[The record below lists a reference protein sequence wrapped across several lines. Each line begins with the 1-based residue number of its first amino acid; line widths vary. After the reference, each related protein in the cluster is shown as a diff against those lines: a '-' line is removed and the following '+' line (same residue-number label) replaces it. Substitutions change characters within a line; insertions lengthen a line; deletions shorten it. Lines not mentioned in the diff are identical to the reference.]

1 MALKSKKYSYTPR
14 AVKEYAVSYS
24 MLLPFLIVFC
34 VFTLIPIICAV
45 VLSFT
50 NFNMLEVPTFT
61 NWMNYRRLF
70 FEDDVFLTA
79 LKNTLIFAVLTG
91 PLSYIFAF
99 FFAWLIN
106 EMPTKLRVFMT
117 ILFYAPSVSGNAYF
131 IWQYMFSNDSYGLVN
146 GLLISWGILDE
157 PVLWFTDPQY
167 NLTIIII
174 VQLWLS
180 LGVSF
185 LAFIA
190 GLQSVDASQYEAAAV
205 DGVKNRFQE
214 LWYITLPNMKDMLL
228 FGAVMQISGAFSV
241 GDITQALSG
250 GYNSVQYSTLT
261 IINHMTDYGT
271 VRYEMGY
278 ASAISVILFIMVY
291 ASKKLIFKI
300 LK

>member
-1 MALKSKKYSYTPR
+1 MALKSKKYAYTQR
-14 AVKEYAVSYS
+14 AVKEYAISYS
-24 MLLPFLIVFC
+24 MLFPFLIVFC

-146 GLLISWGILDE
+146 GLLISWGILNE
-157 PVLWFTDPQY
+157 PILWFTDPQY

-250 GYNSVQYSTLT
+250 GFNSVQYSTLT